1 MSEVTDAQHRGLDLC
16 LQRLTSSLY
25 GLMDAALVNEDGHL
39 ASLTVDTFLMEAH
52 IISIINSCRWL
63 LSLAADLDA
72 NRVLHA
78 PNSKKKGDSQRNME
92 KIRLL
97 QQQLEQDR
105 KDGLL
110 PFPSI
115 VQQYSVIGSKLALYP
130 PGILAEV
137 NRRRTATAWYAFRT
151 PHEHW
156 MPWVSI
162 TGTSDCNK
170 DDALFSRSGDRTCI
184 RKVYKE
190 AVAVY

>member
-52 IISIINSCRWL
+52 IISILPLLLLQINSCRWL

-115 VQQYSVIGSKLALYP
+115 VQQ
-130 PGILAEV
+130 
-137 NRRRTATAWYAFRT
+137 F
-151 PHEHW
+151 
-156 MPWVSI
+156 
-162 TGTSDCNK
+162 
-170 DDALFSRSGDRTCI
+170 
-184 RKVYKE
+184 
-190 AVAVY
+190 